1 MYVFLLM
8 FSTILV
14 SDLITNLTAVSFKN
28 NLKLLAE
35 TINEV
40 LNKNLSVCNPFKIV
54 LFFDIVELSSSKD
67 RKLLY
72 KVNSFSKKNL
82 QGNKIIIAYEHLA
95 EQRLYENLLNGIN
108 DEVVVNMYLPTL
120 TLSVTMSVI
129 MDTTKFQ
136 FFSI

>member
-1 MYVFLLM
+1 M

-82 QGNKIIIAYEHLA
+82 QGNKIIIAYEYLA
-95 EQRLYENLLNGIN
+95 EQRLYENLLNF
-108 DEVVVNMYLPTL
+108 M
-120 TLSVTMSVI
+120 M
-129 MDTTKFQ
+129 K
-136 FFSI
+136 